1 MYPGGSV
8 LPGLFDVVITVRFSG
23 IIQKTQ
29 KTRYRYGYG
38 NGEGYRYG
46 NQLLSCIIRQI

>member
-23 IIQKTQ
+23 IIQKT
-29 KTRYRYGYG
+29 KKPDTDTDTETEKDAGTEINY
-38 NGEGYRYG
+38 
-46 NQLLSCIIRQI
+46 